1 MNPNDS
7 RVEDL
12 NLELENFR
20 QQWLSDLRSKNEAA
34 GHSHQPDESSSP
46 TQPTQP
52 SGPSVST
59 STKRRPAHGD
69 DDDDYFQGRSF
80 DEPPAPTGHTLA
92 GPGKPAPKKLV
103 SALDYFEEAMERE
116 AQGNMGDSLKL
127 YRRAYKVFEST
138 SYRDSLYLL
147 GPL

>member
-12 NLELENFR
+12 NSELENFR
-20 QQWLSDLRSKNEAA
+20 QQWLYDLRSKNEAA
-34 GHSHQPDESSSP
+34 GHSHQPGESSSS
-46 TQPTQP
+46 TQPTHP

-59 STKRRPAHGD
+59 STKRRPTHAD

-80 DEPPAPTGHTLA
+80 DEPPVPAGHTLA

-138 SYRDSLYLL
+138 SYRDS
-147 GPL
+147 